1 MRTRH
6 SSAME
11 VHAADRDGAQGTGAQ
26 GTRNLQL
33 NDLLREMLVIKSH
46 TQKLI
51 TSHTGKLIA
60 MKAAF

>member
-1 MRTRH
+1 
-6 SSAME
+6 ME

-33 NDLLREMLVIKSH
+33 NDLLRETLVIKSH